1 MFTRSDRL
9 DADRSMVLVID
20 VQEKLMP
27 SIAEAARVTRS
38 TVKLLRA
45 APVFGLPVL
54 VTEQYTKGLGA
65 TIGPVSE
72 AIAAIDARVIEK
84 PTFSACGYDPLRD
97 ALGEIDRQ
105 QVLVAGIEAHICVQ
119 QTVLD
124 LAAMDYDVFVC
135 ADAVGSRSP
144 LDWQL
149 ALDRMR
155 QAGAFVTSVESAM
168 FELCER
174 CDGPR
179 FKQMLDVVKAFPAT

>member
-1 MFTRSDRL
+1 MRPDRL
-9 DADRSMVLVID
+9 DADRAMVLVID

-27 SIAEAARVTRS
+27 SIAEGERVTRS

-45 APVFGLPVL
+45 ASVFRLPAL
-54 VTEQYTKGLGA
+54 ATEQYPKGLGA
-65 TIGPVSE
+65 TVGPVRE
-72 AIAAIDARVIEK
+72 ALAEVDAPIVEK
-84 PTFSACGYDPLRD
+84 PTFSACGFDPLRQ
-97 ALGEIDRQ
+97 ALREIDRA
-105 QVLVAGIEAHICVQ
+105 QVLTAGVEAHVCVQ

-124 LAAMDYDVFVC
+124 LLAMDYDVFLC

-155 QAGAFVTSVESAM
+155 QAGAFITSVESAM

-174 CDGPR
+174 CDTPR
-179 FKQMLDVVKAFPAT
+179 FKRMLDVVKAFPPT